1 MLAQV
6 SVTDQEK
13 KDLIS
18 GLRGIG
24 IGRDALLAIRNELWF
39 LAHSLLQ
46 PVHSYQS
53 CRCRNSRKSGRL
65 FHTYVLLQLKYALR
79 LRFDLVLWRLGVL
92 ACFVLEIGGRGKHPL
107 SGGLVLEGIPRAVLG
122 ACAELSAC

>member
-1 MLAQV
+1 MLARV
-6 SVTDQEK
+6 RVTDQEK
-13 KDLIS
+13 KDLKS

-46 PVHSYQS
+46 PVHSHQS

-65 FHTYVLLQLKYALR
+65 FHTYVLHQLKYA
-79 LRFDLVLWRLGVL
+79 LRFDLVLWRLGILV
-92 ACFVLEIGGRGKHPL
+92 CFVLEIGGRGKHPL

-122 ACAELSAC
+122 ACAEPSAC

>member
-6 SVTDQEK
+6 RVTDQEK

-46 PVHSYQS
+46 PVHSHQS
-53 CRCRNSRKSGRL
+53 CRCRNSQKSVRSL
-65 FHTYVLLQLKYALR
+65 VHTHVLLQLKYA

-92 ACFVLEIGGRGKHPL
+92 VCFVLEIGGRGKHPL

>member
-1 MLAQV
+1 MVLARV
-6 SVTDQEK
+6 RVTDQEK

-46 PVHSYQS
+46 PVHSHQS

-65 FHTYVLLQLKYALR
+65 SHTYVLLQLKYALR
-79 LRFDLVLWRLGVL
+79 FDLVLWRLGVL
-92 ACFVLEIGGRGKHPL
+92 VCFVLEIGGRGKHPL
-107 SGGLVLEGIPRAVLG
+107 SGGLVLEGNPRAVLG
-122 ACAELSAC
+122 ASAELTAC

>member
-1 MLAQV
+1 MLARV
-6 SVTDQEK
+6 RVTDQEK
-13 KDLIS
+13 KDLKS

-46 PVHSYQS
+46 PVHSHQL

-65 FHTYVLLQLKYALR
+65 FHTYVLHQLKYALR
-79 LRFDLVLWRLGVL
+79 SDLVLWHLGILV
-92 ACFVLEIGGRGKHPL
+92 CFVLEIGGRGKHPL

-122 ACAELSAC
+122 ACAEPSEC

>member
-1 MLAQV
+1 MLARV
-6 SVTDQEK
+6 RVTDQEK
-13 KDLIS
+13 KDLKS

-46 PVHSYQS
+46 PVHSHQS

-65 FHTYVLLQLKYALR
+65 FHTYVLHQLKYA

-92 ACFVLEIGGRGKHPL
+92 VCFVLEIGGRGKHPL